1 MRYQGSKAK
10 FAKEMLRY
18 ILPYRRDGQ
27 WWVEP
32 FCGSCSVTQHVIGN
46 RIASDN
52 NRYLIAMWQA
62 LQNGWMPPTDVS
74 EEEYKAIKNDKDAY
88 PPELVAFVG
97 VAVSFG
103 GKWFGGYAR
112 SHDRVNHAGQGYRSL
127 LKQTS
132 SLLGVLYSHNSYDQL
147 EIPPHSLIYCDPP
160 YANTAKY
167 HKGFDHTSFWSWVRE
182 KCREGHLV
190 FVSEY
195 DAPSDFESIWDYTR
209 PSMMDKK
216 SYNKAYTERL
226 FVWKKVSR

>member
-10 FAKEMLRY
+10 FAKEMLRH

-32 FCGSCSVTQHVIGN
+32 FCGSCSVTQHVVGN

-52 NRYLIAMWQA
+52 NPYLIAMWQA
-62 LQNGWMPPTDVS
+62 LQNGWLPPTDVS
-74 EEEYKAIKNDKDAY
+74 EEEYKAIKNNKDAY

-97 VAVSFG
+97 FAVSFG

-112 SHDRVNHAGQGYRSL
+112 DKKKVNAMQSRTSQLSRVPH
-127 LKQTS
+127 
-132 SLLGVLYSHNSYDQL
+132 LLGVQYSHNSYDQL
-147 EIPPHSLIYCDPP
+147 EIPPRSLIYCDPP
-160 YANTAKY
+160 YADTAKY
-167 HKGFDHTSFWSWVRE
+167 HKGFDHNLFWSWVRQMW
-182 KCREGHLV
+182 REGHMV

-195 DAPSDFESIWDYTR
+195 NAPSDFASIWDYTR

-226 FVWKKVSR
+226 FIWKGN